1 MVKVMIVFDTR
12 YGHTMRLA
20 EGVLQGAMEIP
31 GTEVLLRRTEIFEPE
46 SIIERNE
53 TWKKVSEQFRQVAEV
68 KPDELYEVDA
78 LVLGSPTRYGIMTA
92 PMKKFV
98 DSTGKVWL
106 KGGLA
111 GKVGAAF
118 SSTSTPHGGQ
128 EITIFS
134 LLVPMLHHGM
144 ILVTP
149 GYLDPATFVA
159 GSPYG
164 PTTMSGGDNAQVPTE
179 NDIKVARHLGRR
191 VAQTASELVY
201 ARKNMKK

>member
-1 MVKVMIVFDTR
+1 MVKVMIVLDTR
-12 YGHTMRLA
+12 YGNTLRLA
-20 EGVLQGAMEIP
+20 EGIMQGALEVP
-31 GTEVLLRRTEIFEPE
+31 GVEVLLRRVEIGEPE
-46 SIIERNE
+46 SIINRNE
-53 TWKKVSEQFRQVAEV
+53 AWKMASEQFRALAEA
-68 KPDELYEVDA
+68 KPEELLQIDA
-78 LVLGSPTRYGIMTA
+78 LVLGSPTRYGSMTA
-92 PMKKFV
+92 QMKKFI

-106 KGGLA
+106 QGGLA

-118 SSTSTPHGGQ
+118 TSTSTPHGGQ
-128 EITIFS
+128 ELTIFS

-164 PTTMSGGDNAQVPTE
+164 PTSVSGGDSQQWPTA
-179 NDIKVARHLGRR
+179 NDLQVARHLGRR
-191 VAQTASELVY
+191 VAQTASELDY